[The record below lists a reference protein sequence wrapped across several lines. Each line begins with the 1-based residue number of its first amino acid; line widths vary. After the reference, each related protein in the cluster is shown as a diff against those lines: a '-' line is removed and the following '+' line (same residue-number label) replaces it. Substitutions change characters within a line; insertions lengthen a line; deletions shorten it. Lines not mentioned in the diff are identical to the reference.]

1 MSLFLSSE
9 QMWDMPLG
17 GTSEG
22 KQMPHWLGNIL
33 WVFLGAVFKVCFRYR
48 VDNREALRGF
58 AGEAGVVVVGNHTSF
73 LDVVFMYLSARPSQ
87 WIRFMGRDTLFANA
101 GGLVGQILTRVGAFP
116 VKRDSADRTAI
127 KRAAAMLKRDE
138 VVGIMPEGTRRGKSG
153 TDPELHAGAAFV
165 ARMGHAPIL
174 PMTVRDAEKIKQ
186 KGRFFRFP
194 KVTVEYGAPLLLGDF
209 DFLPKDERLDGCTWY
224 AMREVF
230 ALSLRI
236 PADEVKM
243 DELFPHAKDYAA
255 VFAEHPLPR
264 HTTEEVVA
272 GIRAERAEQAA
283 RAAERECAGAVR
295 AAAGQA
301 AADAT
306 RAGE

>member
-22 KQMPHWLGNIL
+22 KHVPHWLGNIL

-48 VDNREALRGF
+48 VDNRQSLRAFKG
-58 AGEAGVVVVGNHTSF
+58 AGGAVVVANHTSF
-73 LDVVFMYLSARPSQ
+73 LDVVFLYLSARPSQ
-87 WIRFMGRDTLFANA
+87 WIRFMGRDTLFAKA
-101 GGLVGQILTRVGAFP
+101 HGLGGQILTRVGAFP
-116 VKRDSADRTAI
+116 VKRDSADRGAI
-127 KRAAAMLKRDE
+127 KRSARMLKDGE
-138 VVGIMPEGTRRGKSG
+138 LVGIMPEGTRRGKTS
-153 TDPELHAGAAFV
+153 TTPSLHAGAAFI

-174 PMTVRDAEKIKQ
+174 PATVRNAEKIKQ

-194 KVTVEYGAPLLLGDF
+194 KVTIEYGDPLLVGDF
-209 DFLPKDERLDGCTWY
+209 DFLPKEERLDGCTWY

-236 PADEVKM
+236 PPEEVRM
-243 DELFPHAKDYAA
+243 DELFPEAKDYAA

-264 HTTEEVVA
+264 HTSEELA
-272 GIRAERAEQAA
+272 AAIRAERAQ
-283 RAAERECAGAVR
+283 
-295 AAAGQA
+295 
-301 AADAT
+301 